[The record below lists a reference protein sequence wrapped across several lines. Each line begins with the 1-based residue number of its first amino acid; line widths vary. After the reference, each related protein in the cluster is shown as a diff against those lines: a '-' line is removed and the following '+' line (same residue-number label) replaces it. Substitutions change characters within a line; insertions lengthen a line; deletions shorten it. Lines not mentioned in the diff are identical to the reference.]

1 MADKEAI
8 KEAIQGKTIL
18 VTGGAGTLGKVVVK
32 ELLKLK
38 PQSVRIYSRNEY
50 QQWEFAADL
59 RQETFGF
66 VDITKARF
74 LIGDIRDKDRLYR
87 AMNGVD
93 YVVHAAAMK
102 HIDICAYN
110 PIEAVQTNIMG
121 SINVIDCAIDNG
133 VKNVIAISSD
143 KAVHPVNLYGASKL
157 VMEKLMVEANVYGKT
172 KFSLVRFGNIEDASG
187 TVVEKWRKQHKDGV
201 PLTITDKDMTRF
213 WIAQPL
219 AAEYVLGF
227 LTTME
232 GGEIFVPK
240 CLPDKIY
247 DMCKRKYPDDQITFT
262 GVRAGEKMH
271 EMLISETEKV
281 LDLGLYWVIK

>member
-247 DMCKRKYPDDQITFT
+247 DMCKRK
-262 GVRAGEKMH
+262 
-271 EMLISETEKV
+271 
-281 LDLGLYWVIK
+281 